1 MSRALTVSKAE
12 SLLCAAAITTAR
24 AIAATVIRCLLKD
37 VIVLQS
43 VLR

>member
-1 MSRALTVSKAE
+1 MSRALTVSKVAA
-12 SLLCAAAITTAR
+12 LLCAAAITTAR

-37 VIVLQS
+37 VMVLQS